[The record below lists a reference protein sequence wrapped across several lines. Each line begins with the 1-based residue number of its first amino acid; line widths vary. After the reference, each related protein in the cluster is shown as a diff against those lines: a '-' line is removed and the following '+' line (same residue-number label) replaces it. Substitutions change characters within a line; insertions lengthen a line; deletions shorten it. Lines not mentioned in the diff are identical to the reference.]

1 MPNEQTVRRIVD
13 DMPGLII
20 TATASGATEFVNQQL
35 LAYFGKTLDEA
46 LNCWAIFDAVHPEDR
61 PQTFTAWRHSL
72 ETGDPYD
79 VEHRL
84 CDADGI
90 YRWFHVRGLPARDA
104 EGRIIR
110 WNILLTDI
118 EDRKQAEGKLRRSQ
132 SDLMEAQRLSR
143 EFQHERDRL
152 LLLLDLSNR
161 VASDLDLRQVF
172 QAISSE
178 IRRIFR
184 CDFVG
189 LARPDDTGKHLRQHI
204 IDYPETKGLMKE
216 GSLYPIEGSLS
227 GAVLRSAQPLV
238 LNSLAEGNSIWSSNP
253 AFHKRVTEE
262 GPFQSGCFLPLV
274 SGNQILG
281 VLQLT
286 SRSDHSFA
294 EHDVTFLS
302 QVANQIAISLRNAL
316 QYEQVNRTRRRLQDE
331 NIALREQIDGA
342 CMFEEIVGSSPL
354 LQHVLTRV
362 VKVGPTDSTVLILG
376 ETGTGKELIAR
387 ATHKCSRRSDR
398 AFISVNCASIPSSLI
413 ASELF
418 GHEKGAF
425 TGALQQRQGRFEQA
439 HSGTIFLDE
448 IGEISAESQVALLR
462 VLQERQFERVGGN
475 RLIPT
480 DVRVIAATNRDL
492 RAAIA
497 AGTFRE
503 DLYYRLNVFPIEV
516 PSLRERREDIPMLVE
531 YFVKRFAERMGKQI
545 RKVDQKTL
553 ELCQNYGWPGNIR
566 ELQNIVE
573 RSVIL
578 LSGDTFWID
587 EAWLSNRQPGVRDFS
602 TSLTETLEN
611 QEKKIIEAALAESNG
626 KVAGP
631 TGAAARL
638 GIPRSTLDRKILQ
651 LNINKRR
658 FMPTP

>member
-1 MPNEQTVRRIVD
+1 MSNEQSVRLVVD
-13 DMPGLII
+13 GMPGLFI
-20 TATASGATEFVNQQL
+20 TATAAGATEFVNQQL
-35 LAYFGKTLDEA
+35 LEYFGKTPEA
-46 LNCWAIFDAVHPEDR
+46 LNGWAVSDAVHPEDR
-61 PQTFTAWRHSL
+61 PHTMASWRHSL
-72 ETGDPYD
+72 ETGDRYD
-79 VEHRL
+79 IEQRL
-84 CDADGI
+84 CGADGT
-90 YRWFHVRGLPARDA
+90 YRWFHVRGLPVRDV
-104 EGRIIR
+104 EGRISR

-118 EDRKQAEGKLRRSQ
+118 DDRKEAEKKLRRSQ
-132 SDLMEAQRLSR
+132 SDLMDAQRLAIDL
-143 EFQHERDRL
+143 QHERDRL
-152 LLLLDLSNR
+152 RLLLDLNNR
-161 VASDLDLRQVF
+161 VASDLDFRQVF
-172 QAISSE
+172 QSISTE
-178 IRRIFR
+178 IRRIFK

-189 LARPDDTGKHLRQHI
+189 LARPDSSGKQMRQHML
-204 IDYPETKGLMKE
+204 DFPDSKGLMKE
-216 GSLYPIEGSLS
+216 GALYPMEGSLS
-227 GAVLRSAQPLV
+227 GAVFRSAQPLV
-238 LNSLAEGNSIWSSNP
+238 LNSLAEGHSIWSHDS
-253 AFHKRVTEE
+253 AFYRRLTEE

-274 SGNQILG
+274 NGNQVLG

-286 SRSDHSFA
+286 SRDEHSFA
-294 EHDVTFLS
+294 EHDVEFLS
-302 QVANQIAISLRNAL
+302 QVADQIVISLKNAL
-316 QYEQVNRTRRRLQDE
+316 QYEQVNKTNNRLLDE
-331 NIALREQIDGA
+331 NMALREQIDGA

-354 LQHVLTRV
+354 LQRVLTSV

-387 ATHKCSRRSDR
+387 ATHKCSRRSGR

-439 HSGTIFLDE
+439 NSGTIFLDE
-448 IGEISAESQVALLR
+448 IGEINAETQVALLR

-475 RLIPT
+475 RLIPA

-492 RAAIA
+492 PAAIA

-503 DLYYRLNVFPIEV
+503 DLFYRLNVFPIEM
-516 PSLRERREDIPMLVE
+516 PSLRERKEDIPMLVE
-531 YFVKRFAERMGKQI
+531 HFVKRFAERMGKQI
-545 RKVDQKTL
+545 RKIDRKTL

-578 LSGDTFWID
+578 LSGDIFWID
-587 EAWLSNRQPGVRDFS
+587 EAWLSNRQPAVRGFS
-602 TSLTETLEN
+602 TSLTETLDD

-651 LNINKRR
+651 LNINKHR
-658 FMPTP
+658 FMS